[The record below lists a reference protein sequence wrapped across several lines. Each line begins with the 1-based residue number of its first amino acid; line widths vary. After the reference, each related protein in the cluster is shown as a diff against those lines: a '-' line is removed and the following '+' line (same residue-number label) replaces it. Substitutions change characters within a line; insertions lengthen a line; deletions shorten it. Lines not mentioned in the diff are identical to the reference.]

1 MRFIRE
7 NIFLLSTVGVVVL
20 IGGIMLACG
29 TNIGADVDRALS
41 TRQKLSNQ
49 LARLRQPPVN
59 TDIVEAERERVEEV
73 LATQQAVVD
82 MCIAWNRR
90 NYQPFVLPFDAEDG
104 PREVPAFPVD
114 RQLYRHYN
122 LAFNAA
128 RVYRKELNKLLATLR
143 PVVPPT
149 KEQIEEE
156 KSLWEKKL
164 QDEWRGREGTR
175 RNAAEAVED
184 GNIAETDTPARD
196 ADAKPEPPTAQQALD
211 MAQKALLVKHAQN
224 AMIYAPS
231 EALDWVLPVQVLVPP
246 PISQIW
252 QAQLNYWI
260 TKDIIAAICASNDN
274 SAGLAK
280 SRKETPSVLN
290 AAIKELVKIEIDEN
304 YVAGVQVTGAAKAGA
319 KGGAPAPGA
328 GGAVNTLTQRAS
340 CQQYDV
346 LHYRFTVIMPT
357 RFLTE
362 LEQNLMNRNYHTI
375 LGVQIR
381 QLPAIPSDR
390 YYGTDPVMTV
400 TLQGELLLLTAWE
413 RGTEH
418 DCMISD
424 RDLVVG
430 GRDRWR
436 DLVTKLSRQAG
447 QDKPSP
453 GRHIWSLL
461 SEGLRQR
468 ISRRAFDSTT
478 KQGLIREIND
488 LLAGKELYDKASWKD
503 VKLGLWERAL
513 LVKLNKR
520 TIQRADTPRLNRALL
535 KAAFPDEIGSSP
547 YLPPLMPAEFKPT
560 KPSGR

>member
-1 MRFIRE
+1 MMPGDSSPMRFIRE
-7 NIFLLSTVGVVVL
+7 NIFLLSTVVVVVL
-20 IGGIMLACG
+20 VGGIMLASS
-29 TNIGADVDRALS
+29 TNMGSNVDRALS

-59 TDIVEAERERVEEV
+59 ADIVEAERERVEEV

-90 NYQPFVLPFDAEDG
+90 NYQPFVLPFNAEDG

-114 RQLYRHYN
+114 QQLYHQYD
-122 LAFNAA
+122 LTFNGA
-128 RVYRKELNKLLATLR
+128 RVYRKELAKLLATLH

-149 KEQIEEE
+149 KEEIDEERT
-156 KSLWEKKL
+156 LWEKKL
-164 QDEWRGREGTR
+164 QDESREREGKKPK
-175 RNAAEAVED
+175 AGED
-184 GNIAETDTPARD
+184 GDIAETDTSVRG

-211 MAQKALLVKHAQN
+211 MARKALLVKHAQN
-224 AMIYAPS
+224 AMIYAAK
-231 EALDWVLPVQVLVPP
+231 EALDIVLPGPELQAP

-260 TKDIIAAICASNDN
+260 TKDIMAAICASNDN
-274 SAGLAK
+274 SARLAK
-280 SRKETPSVLN
+280 SRNETPSVLN

-304 YVAGVQVTGAAKAGA
+304 YVVGFQVTGAAPAAGA
-319 KGGAPAPGA
+319 P
-328 GGAVNTLTQRAS
+328 GAVNTLTQRES
-340 CQQYDV
+340 CEQYDI
-346 LHYRFTVIMPT
+346 LHYSFTAVMP
-357 RFLTE
+357 LSSLNA

-375 LGVQIR
+375 LGVQIT
-381 QLPAIPSDR
+381 QLPDILPDR

-400 TLQGELLLLTAWE
+400 TLQGELLLLAAWD

-418 DCMISD
+418 DCTISD
-424 RDLVVG
+424 RDLVVDG
-430 GRDRWR
+430 KDRWR
-436 DLVTKLSRQAG
+436 NLVTKLSRQAR

-453 GRHIWSLL
+453 GKHIWSLL

-468 ISRRAFDSTT
+468 ITRRSFDSTT

-488 LLAGKELYDKASWKD
+488 LLAGKELYDKASWQD

-513 LVKLNKR
+513 LAKLSRK
-520 TIQRADTPRLNRALL
+520 TIQDADIPRLNRALL
-535 KAAFPDEIGSSP
+535 KAAFPDEIARSP